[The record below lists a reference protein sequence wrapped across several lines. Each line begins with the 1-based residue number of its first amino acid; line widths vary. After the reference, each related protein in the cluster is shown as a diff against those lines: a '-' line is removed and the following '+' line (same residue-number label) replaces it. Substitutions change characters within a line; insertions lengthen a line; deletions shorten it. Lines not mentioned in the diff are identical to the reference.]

1 MQILVIGS
9 GGREH
14 ALCWK
19 LSQSKQVSKIFC
31 APGNADTSTVAE
43 NVPIPYED
51 ISALLEFALKNKI
64 DLTIVGPEAPLVEGV
79 VDAFEEKGMRIFG
92 PSANA
97 AMLEGSKAFAKALMV
112 AAKVPT
118 ARYEVI
124 ANIDE
129 AQSIVDEFPRG
140 AAVKADGL
148 AAGKGVIICHSQ
160 SEIMGA
166 VNKLMQESIF
176 GDAGKRIVIE
186 ELLDGEEASILAFCD
201 GKTAKL
207 MVSSQDHKRIF
218 DGDKGENTGGMGAYA
233 PAPVVKGLEEKIHGA
248 VFVPVLNEMQKRGT
262 PYKGVLYA
270 GLMIKGKEFKVIEF
284 NARFGDP
291 ETQPTLSLLETDL
304 VDIVNSC
311 IDGKLGKTE
320 IKWKNGAACCV
331 VIASKGYPEKYEKGH
346 AISGLD
352 AAAKLKDVV
361 VFHAGTRPE
370 GGKALTNGGRV
381 LGVTGTGASIKD
393 AIANAYTGVSKIKF
407 DGMQFRKDIG
417 KRAL

>member
-1 MQILVIGS
+1 MKILVIGS

-31 APGNADTSTVAE
+31 APGNAGTSTVAE

-64 DLTIVGPEAPLVEGV
+64 DLTIVGPETPLVEGV

-92 PSANA
+92 PSGTA
-97 AMLEGSKAFAKALMV
+97 AMLEGSKAFAKEIMT

-148 AAGKGVIICHSQ
+148 AQGKGVIICHSQ